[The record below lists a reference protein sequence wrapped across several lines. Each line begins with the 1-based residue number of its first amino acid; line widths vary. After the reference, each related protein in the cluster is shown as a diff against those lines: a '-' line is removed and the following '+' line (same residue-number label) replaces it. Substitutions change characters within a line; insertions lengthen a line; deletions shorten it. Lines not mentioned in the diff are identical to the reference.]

1 MIWYGMFCVYHHF
14 KRHKAEPRSYLWQ
27 KTPVDLRS
35 KKPAQTKEIWYG
47 VLISLMLASLHQSLS
62 VSGLLVL
69 PYCEIIGSAVIWD
82 DMRARLYSIP
92 DIHAPKAHLLDP
104 HLLEQPPRKLGP
116 AWAIPLQL
124 IFQLS
129 LSLSLWDFR
138 SWVGPKNHWDFVFFE
153 TYKECSEFSGVL
165 GWQNANISK
174 PLGVSSFNIFAW
186 QSRSIP
192 VSPRADTP

>member
-1 MIWYGMFCVYHHF
+1 MIWYDMFCVYHHF
-14 KRHKAEPRSYLWQ
+14 KRQKAEPRSYLWQ

-35 KKPAQTKEIWYG
+35 KKPAQTKDIWYG
-47 VLISLMLASLHQSLS
+47 VLISLMLASLQQSLS

-129 LSLSLWDFR
+129 LSLSEISDLELVLRITETLF
-138 SWVGPKNHWDFVFFE
+138 FFE

-174 PLGVSSFNIFAW
+174 PLGVSSFKIFAW